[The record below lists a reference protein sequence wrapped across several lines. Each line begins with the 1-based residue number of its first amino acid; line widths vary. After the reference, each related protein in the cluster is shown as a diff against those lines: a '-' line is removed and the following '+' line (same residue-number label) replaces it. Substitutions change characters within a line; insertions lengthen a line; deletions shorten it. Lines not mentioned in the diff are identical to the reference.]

1 MAEKL
6 AEAHAKKRI
15 SRPQQPLNER
25 GALRAIAMLKT
36 FLRDEVKPK
45 REDTEEGTI
54 RHCEA
59 ELKFKKSTK
68 AEQEA

>member
-1 MAEKL
+1 M
-6 AEAHAKKRI
+6 
-15 SRPQQPLNER
+15 NER